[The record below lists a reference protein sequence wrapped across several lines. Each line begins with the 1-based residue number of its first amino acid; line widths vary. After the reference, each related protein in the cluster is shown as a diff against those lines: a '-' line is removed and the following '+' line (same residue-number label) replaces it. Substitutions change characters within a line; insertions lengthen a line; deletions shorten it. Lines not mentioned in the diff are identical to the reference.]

1 MAVIACVAIVMMLVP
16 AVMASLIALTF
27 REAGLPRSRIEWRK
41 GERPECRDLQRGG
54 IRDGRVVVDH

>member
-1 MAVIACVAIVMMLVP
+1 MMLVP